1 MILHGILDQALQ
13 QYCIRGFATA
23 QDLAKISEADPSYQ
37 RNWVRK
43 QGDLMAKFMSG
54 ARSFFPEVILS
65 FTLPLDMQVADRTD
79 EVGRYQPPTPFPGTR
94 VSMEDG
100 ALKFQI
106 KRANMPER
114 TVPTGR
120 PATYLQTVSIDIDE
134 DKLAGRKPFF
144 RIDGN
149 HRLTAGSEGQAGQ
162 VQIAFCIVLF
172 NATTPGTKTL
182 ERQFFNDINSK
193 SQPLTLEERL
203 RVIVD
208 PESGISDVDLQDPDK
223 FGLVYLFT
231 RHTFGLIGK
240 PDSAEAK
247 REFPTL
253 YSLLFNTGD
262 GQTYRRTLCY
272 EVYELL
278 FELAESDNPL
288 HKEGIDTSFR
298 DYQRL
303 IDSLKE
309 VERLFNECRP
319 LRECKAPG
327 LLVASVYYA
336 FRGNNI
342 GRLRRFL
349 EWAVRNHI
357 DEQQEGNASDV
368 VRIFESLE
376 YGRNRTVFV
385 SMPYGGDSELHFEAI
400 KEVIE
405 EQNKARGYHEKYDL
419 RPLRIDQIIKGET
432 HKISD
437 SIIKEMSESGL
448 LIADLTG
455 SNPNV
460 YHEIGYIMGMAQH
473 SKGAFPSLLLLCNE
487 RLTPLSTVGFNIRG
501 YHIISFKDT
510 RELKPKLRKQL
521 EACYQEG
528 NIPRIE
534 EPAEMKGEPPA
545 PPDEAS

>member
-1 MILHGILDQALQ
+1 MVLHGILDQALQ

-23 QDLAKISEADPSYQ
+23 QDLAKLSEADSSYQ
-37 RNWVRK
+37 RNWIRK

-54 ARSFFPEVILS
+54 DRSFFPEVIMS
-65 FTLPLDMQVADRTD
+65 FTLPLDLQVADRTD
-79 EVGRYQPPTPFPGTR
+79 ELGRYLPPTPFPGTR
-94 VSMEDG
+94 VSTEDG
-100 ALKFQI
+100 ALKFQV

-120 PATYLQTVSIDIDE
+120 PSTYLQTVSIDIDE

-149 HRLTAGSEGQAGQ
+149 HRLTAGSEGEAGQ
-162 VQIAFCIVLF
+162 VQIPFCLVLF

-208 PESGISDVDLQDPDK
+208 PESGIPDTDLQDPDK
-223 FGLVYLFT
+223 FGLPYLFT
-231 RHTFGLIGK
+231 RHTFQMMGEK
-240 PDSAEAK
+240 DSAAAK
-247 REFPTL
+247 REFQTL
-253 YSLLFNTGD
+253 YPLLFVTED

-272 EVYELL
+272 RVYELL
-278 FELAESDNPL
+278 LDLAESDNIL
-288 HKEGIDTSFR
+288 NNEGITERFV
-298 DYQRL
+298 DYQRFG
-303 IDSLKE
+303 DSLKKVE
-309 VERLFNECRP
+309 VLFGARRP
-319 LRECKAPG
+319 LRETQATG
-327 LLVASVYYA
+327 LLIASVYFA
-336 FRGNNI
+336 FRGNE
-342 GRLRRFL
+342 GRLHRFL

-357 DEQQEGNASDV
+357 DEQTEVNATDIV
-368 VRIFESLE
+368 QIFESLE
-376 YGRNRTVFV
+376 HGRNRTVFV
-385 SMPYGGDSELHFEAI
+385 SMPYGGDCELHYEAI
-400 KEVIE
+400 AEVVKEMNE
-405 EQNKARGYHEKYDL
+405 ARGYREKYDL
-419 RPLRIDQIIKGET
+419 RPLRIDQVVKGET

-437 SIIKEMSESGL
+437 SIIQEMSESGL
-448 LIADLTG
+448 LIADLTF

-473 SKGAFPSLLLLCNE
+473 TKGASPSLLLLCNE

-501 YHIISFKDT
+501 YHIIAFKDT

-528 NIPRIE
+528 NTPRIE
-534 EPAEMKGEPPA
+534 EVA
-545 PPDEAS
+545 PEENSVSPGSHIKD